1 MTGVEKL
8 AKMCSIVQEIDR
20 TEEAKAAANKHYN
33 DELKELWA
41 KLKSVANE
49 DTRQAEME
57 FKSTAD
63 SADPV
68 VDVKPEAGGGV
79 VSCLLRDR
87 RVRGGE

>member
-1 MTGVEKL
+1 M
-8 AKMCSIVQEIDR
+8 AMKMCSIVQEIDR